1 MENNNKLISK
11 IEKEEATSFTKN
23 VMMLAVAQIV
33 VKVLGL
39 VYKIVIVNIPGFG
52 NVGSGYYSTGYQL
65 YMVLLAISSIGIPN
79 VVSKLVSERVAIGD
93 YKGAH
98 KIFSVAFKMFTLI
111 GFILALFMF
120 LFAKPLSVVLF
131 GAPGVAYTLMSLA
144 PAVMFVSSNSVL
156 RGYFTGLGS
165 LKSTSISEIVE
176 QFFNCLLS
184 ISFVYMAIGTDTA
197 VMAAAGNISTS
208 VAALISLGY
217 MLSHYMLRKKYIN
230 YKCDSQESYS
240 QNSSTRNLIK
250 TITMLAVPA
259 SFASLVSSL
268 SGNIDSVTVN
278 LYTGNVE
285 AYGIMSKTET
295 ITHMPLALGATLFI
309 AMVPVI
315 SALIQKE
322 DYKGAQDNLTNTMF
336 LSILLMLPCAMGLT
350 VLAEPILMLLYPTVS
365 DGALLLQLQTIAM
378 IFAAITF
385 VLNGVF
391 YGLGK
396 QKYPAIILLIGA
408 FIKLVLNIVFLKV
421 MNYGAVS
428 AVISTIIYQFIV
440 MVVEIYYLNKFV
452 PVRLNL
458 LNHLLKPTISMLI
471 MGLTVYITYTLTVK
485 DLGNT
490 VSTLLSIIIGV
501 IVYFAML
508 IVLRALS
515 KEDYENLPLGAKI
528 YNIMHKFKL
537 A

>member
-1 MENNNKLISK
+1 MTENNNNISK
-11 IEKEEATSFTKN
+11 LDKEASTSFTKN
-23 VMMLAVAQIV
+23 VLMLAVAQIV

-39 VYKIVIVNIPGFG
+39 VYKIIIVNVPGFG

-79 VVSKLVSERVAIGD
+79 VVSKLVSEKVATGD
-93 YKGAH
+93 YRGAH
-98 KIFSVAFKMFTLI
+98 KIFNVAFKMFTLL
-111 GFILALFMF
+111 GFILALLMF
-120 LFAKPLSVVLF
+120 VFAKPLSVKLF
-131 GAPGVAYTLMSLA
+131 GDIGVSYTLMALA

-176 QFFNCLLS
+176 QVFNCILS
-184 ISFVYMAIGTDTA
+184 IGFVYMAIGTKTEI
-197 VMAAAGNISTS
+197 MAAAGNVSTT

-217 MLSHYMLRKKYIN
+217 MFMHYMLRKKYIN
-230 YKCDSQESYS
+230 NKCIAQNIESETIK
-240 QNSSTRNLIK
+240 SSTLIK
-250 TITMLAVPA
+250 TITMLAIPA
-259 SFASLVSSL
+259 AFASLVSSL
-268 SGNIDSVTVN
+268 SGNIDSITVN

-315 SALIQKE
+315 SALVQKE
-322 DYKGAQDNLTNTMF
+322 DFKGAENNLTNTMF
-336 LSILLMLPCAMGLT
+336 LSLVLMLPCAMGLS
-350 VLAEPILMLLYPTVS
+350 VLAQPILTLLYPTVS
-365 DGALLLQLQTIAM
+365 DGAFLLQLQTIAM

-408 FIKLVLNIVFLKV
+408 LLKLILNIVFLKYLH
-421 MNYGAVS
+421 YGAVS

-440 MVVEIYYLNKFV
+440 MLAEIYYLNKFISV
-452 PVRLNL
+452 KLNTV
-458 LNHLLKPTISMLI
+458 NHLVKPIISTLL
-471 MGLTVYITYTLTVK
+471 MGGAVYGIYKLTFGK
-485 DLGNT
+485 LGNT
-490 VSTLLSIIIGV
+490 FSTLFSIVIGV
-501 IVYFAML
+501 IVYFVFL
-508 IVLRALS
+508 VVLRVLQ
-515 KEDYENLPLGAKI
+515 KDDYEKLPMGLKI
-528 YNIMHKFKL
+528 YNLLHKFKL

>member
-1 MENNNKLISK
+1 MK
-11 IEKEEATSFTKN
+11 IEDTTVSKLDKEVGTSFTKN
-23 VMMLAVAQIV
+23 VLMLAVAQIV

-65 YMVLLAISSIGIPN
+65 YMVLLAVSSIGIPN
-79 VVSKLVSERVAIGD
+79 VVSKLVSERVAEGD
-93 YKGAH
+93 YLGAH
-98 KIFSVAFKMFTLI
+98 RIFKTSFKMFTSV

-120 LFAKPLSVVLF
+120 IFARPLSKFLF
-131 GAPGVAYTLMSLA
+131 GDVGVSYTLMALA

-176 QFFNCLLS
+176 QIFNCILS
-184 ISFVYMAIGTDTA
+184 IGFVYLAIGSKTEI
-197 VMAAAGNISTS
+197 MAAAGNVSTT
-208 VAALISLGY
+208 VAALISVGY
-217 MLSHYMLRKKYIN
+217 MMCHYMLRKKYIN
-230 YKCDSQESYS
+230 QKCISQEIKTEIVKA
-240 QNSSTRNLIK
+240 STLIK
-250 TITMLAVPA
+250 TITLLAVPA
-259 SFASLVSSL
+259 AFASLVSSL
-268 SGNIDSVTVN
+268 SGNIDSITVN

-315 SALIQKE
+315 SALVQKE
-322 DYKGAQDNLTNTMF
+322 DYKGAENNLTNTMF
-336 LSILLMLPCAMGLT
+336 LSLVLMLPCAIGLT
-350 VLAEPILMLLYPTVS
+350 VLAEPILILLYPTVS
-365 DGALLLQLQTIAM
+365 DGAFLLQLQTIAM

-408 FIKLVLNIVFLKV
+408 AIKLILNILFLKF
-421 MNYGAVS
+421 MNFGAVS
-428 AVISTIIYQFIV
+428 AVVSTIIYQFVV
-440 MVVEIYYLNKFV
+440 MVVEIYYLNKFIA
-452 PVRLNL
+452 VRLNFVK
-458 LNHLLKPTISMLI
+458 HLLKPIISSLFMGGAVYLAYKLLITTFGNTISTI
-471 MGLTVYITYTLTVK
+471 AA
-485 DLGNT
+485 
-490 VSTLLSIIIGV
+490 IGV
-501 IVYFAML
+501 GVAVYFL
-508 IVLRALS
+508 CIVLL
-515 KEDYENLPLGAKI
+515 KVLEKDDYYRIPMGGKI
-528 YNIMHKFKL
+528 YSLLHKIKL

>member
-1 MENNNKLISK
+1 MENTNKTISK
-11 IEKEEATSFTKN
+11 IQKEEATSFSKN
-23 VMMLAVAQIV
+23 VLMLAVAQIV

-52 NVGSGYYSTGYQL
+52 NIGSGYYSTGYQL

-79 VVSKLVSERVAIGD
+79 VVSKLVSERAAIGD

-111 GFILALFMF
+111 GFILGLFML
-120 LFAKPLSVVLF
+120 LFAKPISVVLF
-131 GAPGVAYTLMSLA
+131 GDQGVAYTLMALS

-176 QFFNCLLS
+176 QIFNCLLS
-184 ISFVYMAIGTDTA
+184 IAFVYMAIGTDTA
-197 VMAAAGNISTS
+197 VMAAAGNVSTT

-217 MLSHYMLRKKYIN
+217 MCSHYMLRKKYIKF
-230 YKCDSQESYS
+230 KCDSQDV
-240 QNSSTRNLIK
+240 SSENIATKSLIK
-250 TITMLAVPA
+250 TITLLAVPA

-315 SALIQKE
+315 SALVQKE
-322 DYKGAQDNLTNTMF
+322 DFKGAENNLTNTMF
-336 LSILLMLPCAMGLT
+336 LSLVLMLPCAMGLT
-350 VLAEPILMLLYPTVS
+350 VLAEPILTLLYPTVS
-365 DGALLLQLQTIAM
+365 DGAFLLQLQTIAM

-396 QKYPAIILLIGA
+396 QKYPALILLVGA
-408 FIKLVLNIVFLKV
+408 VIKLLLNIIFLKYL
-421 MNYGAVS
+421 NYGAIS
-428 AVISTIIYQFIV
+428 AVVSTIIYQFIV

-452 PVRLNL
+452 PVRLKFVK
-458 LNHLLKPTISMLI
+458 HIVKP
-471 MGLTVYITYTLTVK
+471 
-485 DLGNT
+485 T
-490 VSTLLSIIIGV
+490 VSTLIMGGVVYGVYMFIVKNFGNTISTILSIFVGV
-501 IVYFAML
+501 IVYL
-508 IVLRALS
+508 IILIALRTLT
-515 KEDYENLPLGAKI
+515 KEDYENLPMGTKI
-528 YNIMHKFKL
+528 YHIMHKFKL
-537 A
+537 V